1 MVVDVKK
8 LSDALRSSSPED
20 ELRRDLERLIAARR
34 QEINT
39 ALAAG
44 QTYVLRV
51 PDGRRLRISPRSISP
66 QPIPE
71 PAATR

>member
-20 ELRRDLERLIAARR
+20 ELRRDLERLIGARR
-34 QEINT
+34 QEIHD

-44 QTYVLRV
+44 QSFVLRV
-51 PDGRRLRISPRSISP
+51 PDGRRLRISPRTA

-71 PAATR
+71 PAAAK